1 MAAIIDFKHVNK
13 YYGKFH
19 ALKDINLSIEEGQV
33 VSIIGPSGSGKST
46 LIRTMNGLERINSGT
61 LMVTGYD
68 LADKHTDLNKI
79 RKNVGMVF
87 QHFNLYDN
95 HTVLENITLAPKI
108 VLHRPD
114 KENNDI
120 AMDLLKKVGL
130 EEKANMYPRQLSGG
144 QKQRVAV
151 ARALTMDP
159 KILLCDEATSALDP
173 KTTNSILDLLMEIN
187 QKLGITVIIV
197 THQMEVVRKACNKAC
212 ILENGKIADEG
223 SVKEIFIKQP
233 QSLKRLL
240 GEEQVKLPKEG
251 HNIQIAHLVN
261 DMHDGELFAKMS
273 AELNYIFP
281 IIDGKIQDYQN
292 DSMGIFTI
300 NVDDEH
306 LKLVTDYLTKE
317 GLNWHEIEEQH
328 DETKE
333 DEE

>member
-144 QKQRVAV
+144 QK
-151 ARALTMDP
+151 L
-159 KILLCDEATSALDP
+159 
-173 KTTNSILDLLMEIN
+173 
-187 QKLGITVIIV
+187 
-197 THQMEVVRKACNKAC
+197 
-212 ILENGKIADEG
+212 
-223 SVKEIFIKQP
+223 
-233 QSLKRLL
+233 
-240 GEEQVKLPKEG
+240 
-251 HNIQIAHLVN
+251 IQ
-261 DMHDGELFAKMS
+261 
-273 AELNYIFP
+273 
-281 IIDGKIQDYQN
+281 
-292 DSMGIFTI
+292 
-300 NVDDEH
+300 
-306 LKLVTDYLTKE
+306 YLTKANAANAQKVLDLTHKTVGNLVKRE
-317 GLNWHEIEEQH
+317 LTLSRLSFSINTDRLQS
-328 DETKE
+328 
-333 DEE
+333 

>member
-144 QKQRVAV
+144 QKQRVAI
-151 ARALTMDP
+151 ARSLAMRP
-159 KILLCDEATSALDP
+159 KAILFDEPTSALDP
-173 KTTNSILDLLMEIN
+173 EMIQDVLDVMKYVAD
-187 QKLGITVIIV
+187 QGITMVVV
-197 THQMEVVRKACNKAC
+197 THEMGFAREV
-212 ILENGKIADEG
+212 ADRVIFMDGGYIIEEG
-223 SVKEIFIKQP
+223 TPDEVLKNPKQE
-233 QSLKRLL
+233 R
-240 GEEQVKLPKEG
+240 
-251 HNIQIAHLVN
+251 
-261 DMHDGELFAKMS
+261 
-273 AELNYIFP
+273 
-281 IIDGKIQDYQN
+281 
-292 DSMGIFTI
+292 TI
-300 NVDDEH
+300 NF
-306 LKLVTDYLTKE
+306 
-317 GLNWHEIEEQH
+317 LN
-328 DETKE
+328 KVL
-333 DEE
+333 